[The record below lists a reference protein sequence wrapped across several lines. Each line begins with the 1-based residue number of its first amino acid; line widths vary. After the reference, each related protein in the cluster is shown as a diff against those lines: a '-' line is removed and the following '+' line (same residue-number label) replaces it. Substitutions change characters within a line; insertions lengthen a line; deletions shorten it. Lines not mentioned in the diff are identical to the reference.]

1 VRWHWHSRWSNSGAR
16 LTLGT
21 LFLDEGFGSLQADAL
36 GSSLSM
42 LQAET
47 GDNKLVG
54 VIGHL
59 HAVAE
64 AVKDVLWIERQPK
77 GSSARWLTAS
87 ERDSLVRQELTRR
100 LLNLM

>member
-1 VRWHWHSRWSNSGAR
+1 
-16 LTLGT
+16 
-21 LFLDEGFGSLQADAL
+21 
-36 GSSLSM
+36 M

-54 VIGHL
+54 VISHL

-87 ERDSLVRQELTRR
+87 ERDSLR
-100 LLNLM
+100 